1 MKIMKYY
8 HQICSLLLTAL
19 IAATSFS
26 LQSCKDQ
33 PDEYESTGGQP
44 TINYIRPAKA
54 SAGDSLLVQAYPQ
67 AYICLVGSNLTSIQ
81 QIYFNDKKAV
91 LNTSFITENTLIV
104 QVPSA
109 IPDVVSDKI
118 YLITTSH
125 DTLSYDFHLVIPAPV
140 VSQMSCE
147 YAAPGSIATI
157 YGSYF
162 IDDPNVPLEVIFPD
176 GQKAEIKSVN
186 DSRSAMTIVVPDC
199 TTEGQI
205 TVKSVY
211 GSSKSTFHYLDSRG
225 ILFDF
230 DTPNAV
236 SGVVL
241 GNHGWHPQVIESN
254 ETSLKGFYLRLGDPS
269 VTLDA
274 DGSWNDGNF
283 SFEYW
288 PGNWQNPEDYQGDGI
303 RLTSL
308 VDFTDYLNMSFKFE
322 MCVPKA
328 NPWAA
333 GAMQIIVGGVDKISM
348 GTNEEP
354 LAVDIDGVTLAGC
367 NNKYFNNDE
376 LPRGIYRPWEATGS
390 FDTGD
395 EWITVTVPISEFKYG
410 FSGSAATGSL
420 NARDFTSFAI
430 FVVSGGIA
438 GTECNPVIKIDNI
451 RAVPNK

>member
-1 MKIMKYY
+1 MKYY
-8 HQICSLLLTAL
+8 HKISSLLLTAL
-19 IAATSFS
+19 MASTCFS

-33 PDEYESTGGQP
+33 PDEYKSTDGTP
-44 TINYIRPAKA
+44 TIYYIRPASA

-67 AYICLVGSNLTSIQ
+67 ANICLVGANLTSIQ

-104 QVPSA
+104 QIPSA

-118 YLITTSH
+118 YLITTGH
-125 DTLSYDFHLVIPAPV
+125 DTLSYDFHVVIPAPV

-147 YAAPGSIATI
+147 YAAPGSVATI

-162 IDDPNVPLEVIFPD
+162 IDDPNVPLQVFFPD
-176 GQKAEIKSVN
+176 GKEAEIKSVN
-186 DSRSAMTIVVPDC
+186 ESRSTMTIVVPEC

-211 GSSKSTFHYLDSRG
+211 GSTNSSFRYLDSRG
-225 ILFDF
+225 MLFDF

-236 SGVVL
+236 SGAVL
-241 GNHGWHPQVIESN
+241 GNHGWHNMVIESDD
-254 ETSLKGFYLRLGDPS
+254 TALKGNFLRLGDPS
-269 VTLDA
+269 VTMDV
-274 DGSWNDGNF
+274 DGSWNDSNF

-288 PGNWQNPEDYQGDGI
+288 PGNWQDPENYQGDGI
-303 RLTSL
+303 RLTDL
-308 VDFTDYLNMSFKFE
+308 VDFSDYSNMSYKFE
-322 MCVPKA
+322 MCIPKA

-333 GAMQIIVGGVDKISM
+333 GAMQFIVGGVTRISM
-348 GTNEEP
+348 GNAGTK
-354 LAVDIDGVTLAGC
+354 DIYGNVTAGC
-367 NNKYFNNDE
+367 NNTYFNNDE

-390 FDTGD
+390 FDTAD
-395 EWITVTVPISEFKYG
+395 EWITVTLPISEFKYG
-410 FSGSAATGSL
+410 FSGGAASGVL
-420 NARDFTSFAI
+420 NASDFTSLVI

>member
-1 MKIMKYY
+1 MKYY
-8 HQICSLLLTAL
+8 HKISSLLLTAL
-19 IAATSFS
+19 IASTSFS

-33 PDEYESTGGQP
+33 PDEYKSTDGQP
-44 TINYIRPAKA
+44 TIYYIRPAKA

-67 AYICLVGSNLTSIQ
+67 ANICLVGSNLTSIE
-81 QIYFNDKKAV
+81 QIYFNDKKAI

-118 YLITTSH
+118 YMITTGH
-125 DTLSYDFHLVIPAPV
+125 DTLTYDFHVVIPAPV

-162 IDDPNVPLEVIFPD
+162 IDDPNVPLTVTFPD
-176 GQKAEIKSVN
+176 GKEAEIKSIN
-186 DSRSAMTIVVPDC
+186 ESRSNITIVVPEC

-211 GSSKSTFHYLDSRG
+211 GSSNSAFHYLDSRG
-225 ILFDF
+225 MLFDY

-236 SGVVL
+236 SGEVL
-241 GNHGWHPQVIESN
+241 GNHGWHNMVIESN
-254 ETSLKGFYLRLGDPS
+254 ETSLNGNYLRLGDPN
-269 VTLDA
+269 VTMDP

-288 PGNWQNPEDYQGDGI
+288 PGNWQDPENYQGNGI
-303 RLTSL
+303 RLTDL
-308 VDFTDYLNMSFKFE
+308 VDFSDYSNMSYKFE
-322 MCVPKA
+322 MCIPKA

-333 GAMQIIVGGVDKISM
+333 GAMQFIVGGVTKISM
-348 GTNEEP
+348 GNAGTK
-354 LAVDIDGVTLAGC
+354 DIYGNVTAGC
-367 NNKYFNNDE
+367 NNTYFNNDE

-395 EWITVTVPISEFKYG
+395 EWITVTLPISEFKYG
-410 FSGSAATGSL
+410 FSGGAASGML
-420 NARDFTSFAI
+420 NADDFTSLVI
-430 FVVSGGIA
+430 FVVSGGIT